1 MPYLDYNQSNG
12 YLLPPYLEELIPAD
26 HVARVVNKVIDLLD
40 IREMTSQEKVEGR
53 PAYHPRMML
62 KILIYAYSQKT
73 PSSRVIAR
81 KCAEDVVFMWLSG
94 MQKPDFRTISDFRK
108 NNIKVLKKLF
118 KQVVQICQR
127 LGMVNLGL
135 VAIDGTK
142 VKAAASDYG
151 AKTKDALRE
160 ALKAVEADIERYMAE
175 GLAIDK
181 AEDAIY
187 GENRGGQE
195 LPRKAQQALEKR
207 EAIVAA
213 IKEIQA
219 IKENDKTGKKEP
231 KLNHLEKEAR
241 FMKHNGGRIRLS
253 YNCQAAVDEK
263 EGVIV
268 AADITSEANDKRQML
283 PMLEKVEETVEK
295 KPEKAVMDAGYCSR
309 DNLEKAEKVET
320 DCYVT
325 SKKWEEEVQEER
337 SQEEEK
343 AEVVVSSF
351 VKSPSQKGVEL
362 ANGDRI
368 IEDAGTRSSRE
379 LANTV
384 RGMAAKLQ
392 TQEGKEIYRQRKKIV
407 EPVFGQVKSNLGFR
421 RFRLGGLDKAGGEWA
436 LICMV
441 HNIKKIYAKIMAK
454 GGELDGLTT
463 ELQATYNPV

>member
-26 HVARVVNKVIDLLD
+26 HVARVVNRVVDLLD
-40 IREMTSQEKVEGR
+40 IRELTSQEKIEGR

-73 PSSRVIAR
+73 PSSRAIAR
-81 KCAEDVVFMWLSG
+81 RCGEDVVFMWLSG

-118 KQVVQICQR
+118 KQVVQICQK

-187 GENRGGQE
+187 GENRVGQK
-195 LPRKAQQALEKR
+195 LPRKVKRVLEKR

-213 IKEIQA
+213 IKAIQA
-219 IKENDKTGKKEP
+219 IKENDRTEKKKP
-231 KLNHLEKEAR
+231 KLNPLESEAR

-268 AADITSEANDKRQML
+268 AAEISSEANDKRQML

-295 KPEKAVMDAGYCSR
+295 EPEKAVMDAGYYSGE
-309 DNLEKAEKVET
+309 NLEKAEKLET

-325 SKKWEEEVQEER
+325 SRKWEEEVQEER
-337 SQEEEK
+337 GREKEEAK
-343 AEVVVSSF
+343 VVSSF
-351 VKSPSQKGVEL
+351 ANSPFMEP
-362 ANGDRI
+362 A
-368 IEDAGTRSSRE
+368 DA
-379 LANTV
+379 V
-384 RGMAAKLQ
+384 RRMAAKLQ
-392 TQEGKEIYRQRKKIV
+392 TEEGKEIYRQRKKIV
-407 EPVFGQVKSNLGFR
+407 EPVFGQMKSNLGFR
-421 RFRLGGLDKAGGEWA
+421 RFRLRGLDKAGGEWT
-436 LICMV
+436 LVCLV
-441 HNIKKIYAKIMAK
+441 YNIKKIYARIMAK
-454 GGELDGLTT
+454 GGEFDDLTR
-463 ELQATYNPV
+463 ELQAAHNPA